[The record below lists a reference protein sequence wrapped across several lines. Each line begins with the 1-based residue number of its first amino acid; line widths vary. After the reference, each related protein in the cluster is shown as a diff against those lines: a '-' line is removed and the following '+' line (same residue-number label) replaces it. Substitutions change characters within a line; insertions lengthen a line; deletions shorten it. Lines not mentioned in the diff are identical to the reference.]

1 MATIPALPRGVSDY
15 VAALDL
21 TAIAVTR
28 DGPAASDV
36 RALLRDATIVA
47 SGGSRPFLLDKVPG
61 RSAEKEVG
69 GYCMFAMVVGAGV
82 ALVLIGLPLA
92 IIGLFIMSIV
102 DRMRSSP
109 EHLSGRAG
117 SEPGRTRSGQ
127 FGLVRHRI
135 ATHFGGRG
143 PARW

>member
-1 MATIPALPRGVSDY
+1 MATMPTLPRGVSDY

-28 DGPAASDV
+28 DGRQLPMFAHCCAIRPLSQAAV
-36 RALLRDATIVA
+36 RA
-47 SGGSRPFLLDKVPG
+47 PFLLDKVPG

-82 ALVLIGLPLA
+82 ALILIGLPLA

-135 ATHFGGRG
+135 ATHFGGHA